1 MPSERTRNV
10 GVSVGSRTNGTVTN
24 IQNLRPAG
32 FLGTFDFVSLQNLS
46 TFYTQKRSTGKGNK
60 TGFIILKGTVHL
72 RICMAATC
80 SSRIV
85 YCLLVRGYCVAA
97 GVRGERAD

>member
-72 RICMAATC
+72 RICMQPRAVAGSC
-80 SSRIV
+80 IA
-85 YCLLVRGYCVAA
+85 CWLRGYCVAA